1 MLGAMTQGRESGF
14 ELGTDGPGVILV
26 GLDASQIGRPGAQSS
41 LNAGAYASGLARR
54 QGARLVAV
62 WVRPRVAYASTMAET
77 TEVIGRKRQEAAAE
91 ARDAVAWAAEHYGIP
106 EASLVIREGE
116 PFEELTRVAEEVHAD
131 AIVVGSSA
139 QRLGSLAV
147 RLVKDARWPVTVVP

>member
-1 MLGAMTQGRESGF
+1 MTESRAGEF
-14 ELGTDGPGVILV
+14 ELARDGPSVIVV

-41 LNAGAYASGLARR
+41 LHAAAYASGLARR
-54 QGARLVAV
+54 QGARLLAV
-62 WVRPRVAYASTMAET
+62 WVRPRVAYSDTMAET
-77 TEVIGRKRQEAAAE
+77 TEAIGRQRQEAAAE
-91 ARDAVAWAAEHYGIP
+91 ARDTVEWAAEHYGIP
-106 EASLVIREGE
+106 KASLVIREGE
-116 PFEELTRVAEEVHAD
+116 PFEELTSVAEEVQAD

>member
-1 MLGAMTQGRESGF
+1 MNQGGGADIEHAG
-14 ELGTDGPGVILV
+14 DGPGVILV
-26 GLDASQIGRPGAQSS
+26 GLDASQIDRPGAQSS
-41 LNAGAYASGLARR
+41 LHAAAYATGLARR

-62 WVRPRVAYASTMAET
+62 WVRPSVAYSDTMAVT
-77 TEVIGRKRQEAAAE
+77 KDALGRQRQDAATEAHDTVE
-91 ARDAVAWAAEHYGIP
+91 WAAGHYGIP
-106 EASLVIREGE
+106 KASLVIRDGD
-116 PFEELTRVAEEVHAD
+116 PFEELTRVAEEVRAD